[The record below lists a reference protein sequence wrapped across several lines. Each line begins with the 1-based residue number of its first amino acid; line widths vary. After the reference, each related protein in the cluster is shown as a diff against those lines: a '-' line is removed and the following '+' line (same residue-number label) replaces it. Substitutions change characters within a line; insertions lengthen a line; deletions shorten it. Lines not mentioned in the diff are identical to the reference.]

1 MAIDVKTP
9 LSPGWWIKKL
19 SDQLYNREKLK
30 DGRRESLVERFD
42 RLEAYYEGKPPLPHS
57 SPNMEEVYKAI
68 QRKARLNLAEL
79 SVEATRDRMILTGFR
94 MASGN
99 DTAGDDAARD
109 IAKANDFDVLSSD
122 VHRNM
127 MKFGVAYVIVGPI
140 DDETDHSVITNEDPR
155 LCITAHDPANPRVIR
170 AALKMLYDA
179 DLNQNYAYLYM
190 RNVDENGNA
199 LPATIHVATTGPL
212 KTKPAS
218 TRFVANT
225 WDWDEFGVE
234 GRDLPFNEVPVVRF
248 RNRDGVAE
256 FEHHTDII
264 DRINFM
270 ILQRLIIA
278 MYQAFRQ
285 RAVKGDLP
293 EEDDDGNEI
302 DYSDVFSA
310 DPGAVWLLPE
320 DVDLWEG
327 GQADMSGNLQSVKDD
342 VQNFAA
348 VTRTPMYYFTSDAA
362 QGSAEG
368 ASLQREGSVFKA
380 EDRINR
386 ASTGWETVA
395 RLAFRWQEDAER
407 SAFGAIE
414 AIFASPERHS
424 LAERADAAS
433 KAQQDFPWEDKLSE
447 IWQLPPDVIKRMRAN
462 RMADVLLNPALI
474 AAPPTPGAPAEPAE
488 PAAPNSAETEGQ

>member
-1 MAIDVKTP
+1 MAIDVTQP
-9 LSPGWWIKKL
+9 GSPGWWIQKL
-19 SDQLYNREKLK
+19 TEQMYTRRKPIEAGVS
-30 DGRRESLVERFD
+30 RESLVERFN
-42 RLEAYYEGKPPLPHS
+42 RLESYYTGKPPLPHS
-57 SPNMEEVYKAI
+57 SENMADVYRAV

-94 MASGN
+94 MASGD

-127 MKFGVAYVIVGPI
+127 VKFGVAYVIVGPK
-140 DDETDHSVITNEDPR
+140 DEETGHSIITNEDPR
-155 LCITAHDPANPRVIR
+155 LCISAHEPSNPRVVR
-170 AALKMLYDA
+170 AALKTLYDP
-179 DLNQNYAYLYM
+179 DLNQNFAYLYM
-190 RNVDENGNA
+190 RNADGNA
-199 LPATIHVATTGPL
+199 TVHVATTGAL
-212 KTKPAS
+212 KNRPAS
-218 TRFVANT
+218 SRFQSNT
-225 WDWDEFGVE
+225 WDWDENGE
-234 GRDLPFNEVPVVRF
+234 QGRELPFKEVPVVRF
-248 RNRDGVAE
+248 RNRDGVSE

-285 RAVKGDLP
+285 RAVKGELP
-293 EEDDDGNEI
+293 VEDDAGAEI
-302 DYSDVFSA
+302 DYTDVFSA

-320 DVDLWEG
+320 NVELWEG
-327 GQADMSGNLQSVKDD
+327 GQADMAGNLQSVKDD

-380 EDRINR
+380 EDRIAR
-386 ASTGWETVA
+386 ASSSWETVA
-395 RLAFRWQEDAER
+395 RLAFLWEDDLEHA
-407 SAFGAIE
+407 AFGAIE

-424 LAERADAAS
+424 LSERADAAS
-433 KAQQDFPWEDKLSE
+433 KAQQDFPWEDKLE
-447 IWQLPPDVIKRMRAN
+447 QIWQLTPDTIARMRAN
-462 RMADVLLNPALI
+462 RLNDVLLDPTLLATPPAV
-474 AAPPTPGAPAEPAE
+474 AAPKP
-488 PAAPNSAETEGQ
+488 PAAPAVSP

>member
-1 MAIDVKTP
+1 MSIDTSTP
-9 LSPGWWIKKL
+9 LTPGWWIQKL
-19 SDQLYNREKLK
+19 TDQLYLRAKAV
-30 DGRRESLVERFD
+30 DGRRESRVERFD
-42 RLEAYYEGKPPLPHS
+42 RLEQYYIGKPELPHS
-57 SPNMEEVYKAI
+57 SKNMEDVYKAI

-94 MASGN
+94 MASGD
-99 DTAGDDAARD
+99 DTSGDDAAREV
-109 IAKANDFDVLSSD
+109 AKANDFDVLSSD

-127 MKFGVAYVIVGPI
+127 MKFGVAYVIVGPP
-140 DDETDHSVITNEDPR
+140 DEDTGHSVITNEDPR
-155 LCITAHDPANPRVIR
+155 LCVTAHDPANPRIIR
-170 AALKMLYDA
+170 AALKMMYDT
-179 DLNQNYAYLYM
+179 DMQQSYAFLYM
-190 RNVDENGNA
+190 RNAGGNA
-199 LPATIHVATTGPL
+199 SIHVATSGQL
-212 KTKPAS
+212 KSRPVS
-218 TRFVANT
+218 SRFVANT
-225 WDWDEFGVE
+225 WEWDENGVE
-234 GRDLPFNEVPVVRF
+234 GRELPFPQVPVVRF
-248 RNRDGVAE
+248 LNRDGVAE

-285 RAVKGDLP
+285 RVVKGDLP
-293 EEDDDGNEI
+293 KEDEDGNEI
-302 DYSDVFSA
+302 DYADVFAA

-320 DVDLWEG
+320 DVELWEG
-327 GQADMSGNLQSVKDD
+327 GQADMAGNLQSVKDD

-348 VTRTPMYYFTSDAA
+348 VTRTPMYYFSSDAA

-386 ASTGWETVA
+386 ASSSWETVA
-395 RLAFRWQEDAER
+395 QLAFRWEEDEQR

-424 LAERADAAS
+424 LSERADAAS
-433 KAQQDFPWEDKLSE
+433 KAGTDFPWEDKLSE

-462 RMADVLLNPALI
+462 RMADVLLNPELVLGET
-474 AAPPTPGAPAEPAE
+474 AAPAAAAEE
-488 PAAPNSAETEGQ
+488 PAAPTAEAPAS